1 MDDCYYKNKKYDELS
16 EKTKIYIAAI
26 EDFLEFPI
34 DIISNGP
41 GREQNVFKNK
51 IL

>member
-1 MDDCYYKNKKYDELS
+1 MTDITKIKNYDDLP
-16 EKTKIYIAAI
+16 EKTKIYIGAI
-26 EDFLEFPI
+26 ESYLGVPI

-41 GREQNVFKNK
+41 GREQNIFKNK